1 MNQQKAPG
9 GIEWTRIRNPD
20 GTVRP
25 GYTWNPVVG
34 CMHECR
40 WQMPDGSIAECYA
53 KRIAE
58 GVAKDAY
65 PDGFYTVEDYPERY
79 AEPFSV
85 KEPSG
90 IFIGSQTDIMQQGMR
105 DSEIETILNVVKGA
119 NWHTY
124 FLLTKNAPRLL
135 QYAADFPENL
145 WVGVSMPPTWMYGKR
160 LSEHQQQKFVIR
172 AFKILDRLPV
182 KVRWMSFE
190 PLSFDVS
197 KALKEHAIEYGGLP
211 LEWAVIGAASNG
223 PKKYQPDPRHLQDL
237 VFLLK
242 EHDVPI
248 FFKGNLVWWQRYED
262 FPRSVLGPVEHG
274 DHYPQQLRL
283 F

>member
-58 GVAKDAY
+58 GVAKEAY
-65 PDGFYTVEDYPERY
+65 PDGFFTIDRRPDRI
-79 AEPFSV
+79 AEPFTV

-90 IFIGSQTDIMQQGMR
+90 IFIGSQTDIMQRGFH
-105 DSEIETILNVVKGA
+105 DHEIKQIFDVVKGA

-124 FLLTKNAPRLL
+124 FLLTKNAPRLWKF
-135 QYAADFPENL
+135 AADFPDNL
-145 WVGVSMPPTWMYGKR
+145 WVGVSMPPTWMHGKR
-160 LSEHQQQKFVIR
+160 LTEQQQEKFLLT
-172 AFKILDRLPV
+172 ALKILDRLSI

-197 KALKEHAIEYGGLP
+197 AALYQHIKDSNRLP

-223 PKKYQPDPRHLQDL
+223 AKKYQPAARHLHNL
-237 VFLLK
+237 ISLLNSR
-242 EHDVPI
+242 EIPI
-248 FFKGNLVWWQRYED
+248 FFKGNLKWHEWHANFPGSVW
-262 FPRSVLGPVEHG
+262 GPEHKTE
-274 DHYPQQLRL
+274 QMRL